1 MRRVKFESIS
11 RMMEQRIR
19 RGDYAL
25 GRLPSEEELAAET
38 GVSRMTARKAINALI
53 EQGLLSRPKFGRLEV
68 AESLQ
73 RGAPPQFSFIM
84 PPVVSEDVMAWQW
97 AAENVVAHYHGLLRT
112 VVYSDWDDVLL
123 SNALGGFDGAFLMQA
138 GETPSPEVIQR
149 LVKASC
155 PVVSLDA
162 DLSEHGIPSIW
173 QFPPGCVSD
182 LLDHLFDL
190 GHRNIACIN
199 TAPFNRV
206 IQQRIDDWKSWC
218 NNRGLESRLISMPQ
232 EPGTVDAP
240 AMTAYRIA
248 QDVLQKKHLS
258 STAVFCTTVWCAAGT
273 IKAAKST
280 GLKVGKDLS
289 VCTVNDEFLAP
300 WMDPT
305 ITSLRMADPKPM
317 LTKCVKWM
325 KEGGTGWRG
334 SKLLVPKKVPL
345 YIGDSTGPKI

>member
-1 MRRVKFESIS
+1 
-11 RMMEQRIR
+11 MEQRIR

-53 EQGLLSRPKFGRLEV
+53 DKGLLSRPKFGRLEV
-68 AESLQ
+68 AESLH
-73 RGAPPQFSFIM
+73 RVAPSQFSFIM

-97 AAENVVAHYHGLLRT
+97 AAENVVAQYHGLLRT

-123 SNALGGFDGAFLMQA
+123 SNALSGFDGAFLMQA
-138 GETPSPEVIQR
+138 GETPSHEVIQR
-149 LVKASC
+149 LVNASC

-162 DLSEHGIPSIW
+162 DLSQHGIPSIW
-173 QFPPGCVSD
+173 QFPPGCISE
-182 LLDHLFDL
+182 LLDHLYEL
-190 GHRNIACIN
+190 GHRNIACMN

-218 NNRGLESRLISMPQ
+218 THRGLESHLISMPQ
-232 EPGTVDAP
+232 DPGPVDAS
-240 AMTAYRIA
+240 AMTACRITE
-248 QDVLQKKHLS
+248 DVLKKGHLS
-258 STAVFCTTVWCAAGT
+258 STAVFCTTVWCAAGA
-273 IKAAKST
+273 IKAAKSV
-280 GLKVGKDLS
+280 GLKVGRDLS

-305 ITSLRMADPKPM
+305 ITSLRMADPEPM

-325 KEGGTGWRG
+325 KHGGTGWRG
-334 SKLLVPKKVPL
+334 SKLLVPKKIPL
-345 YIGDSTGPKI
+345 YIGDSTGPAA